1 MAGKFDVCA
10 EVTQAILD
18 HLEAGVV
25 PWRQPWD
32 AGGVVA
38 LPVRVTGEPYRG
50 VNVVLLWQRMIA
62 KGYRH
67 PTWMT
72 YRQAAALGGQVR
84 KGEKSTM
91 VVKVG
96 SVVKPGEAD
105 AVSGETGAAGED
117 RVLRFTRAYRVFNV
131 AQIAGLD
138 AAFYT
143 APVAPRAFG
152 TRADPAVLAWL
163 ERTGI
168 ALEVTPDPRA
178 YYSLSRDVIH
188 MPPAERFEDGVA
200 HAGTLLHEA
209 VHATGAPHRLDRT
222 SGCVF
227 GDAAYCQEEMVAELA
242 SAIVGA
248 QLGIAPRFE
257 QNAAY
262 LQSWITVLGS
272 DSRALLRA
280 ASAAQ
285 KARDWLMERGG
296 ALDAPGP
303 QTA

>member
-105 AVSGETGAAGED
+105 AARHTVWIAHPGACLEMRRIAIYNLLKRFAKGFTPSSG
-117 RVLRFTRAYRVFNV
+117 
-131 AQIAGLD
+131 
-138 AAFYT
+138 
-143 APVAPRAFG
+143 
-152 TRADPAVLAWL
+152 
-163 ERTGI
+163 
-168 ALEVTPDPRA
+168 
-178 YYSLSRDVIH
+178 
-188 MPPAERFEDGVA
+188 
-200 HAGTLLHEA
+200 
-209 VHATGAPHRLDRT
+209 
-222 SGCVF
+222 
-227 GDAAYCQEEMVAELA
+227 
-242 SAIVGA
+242 
-248 QLGIAPRFE
+248 
-257 QNAAY
+257 
-262 LQSWITVLGS
+262 
-272 DSRALLRA
+272 
-280 ASAAQ
+280 
-285 KARDWLMERGG
+285 
-296 ALDAPGP
+296 
-303 QTA
+303 